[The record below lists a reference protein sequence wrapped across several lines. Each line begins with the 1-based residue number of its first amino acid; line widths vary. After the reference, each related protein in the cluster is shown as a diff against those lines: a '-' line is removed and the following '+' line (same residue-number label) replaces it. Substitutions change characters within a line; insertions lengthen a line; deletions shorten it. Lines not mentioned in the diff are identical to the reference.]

1 MENLRKNFK
10 KLFDNFF
17 VRNHLKVGERLL
29 DALQIV

>member
-1 MENLRKNFK
+1 MENLRKVLK
-10 KLFDNFF
+10 SCLITFF